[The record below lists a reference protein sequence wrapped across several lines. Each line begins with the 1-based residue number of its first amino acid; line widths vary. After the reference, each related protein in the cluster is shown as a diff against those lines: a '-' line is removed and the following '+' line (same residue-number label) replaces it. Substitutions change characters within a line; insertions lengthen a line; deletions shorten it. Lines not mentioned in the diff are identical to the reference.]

1 MAESHAN
8 PDLPPDYAADAAAVQ
23 EGIPPDTLRLAGRYI
38 HSANSRNID
47 APGIFEIN
55 HQIDFLRETDTLV
68 EFSRI
73 DYSIKKRAYDSGLAP
88 EIVSNP
94 RHIFN
99 LERPPAIIQEA
110 FPYYIKPTSRS
121 GLGSIGLKFLKIGK
135 SECKAWLVGRKANN
149 RIEYEARELLF
160 DVRRNNEVFD
170 WLDRNGSRLAVEEA
184 QAGMYSL
191 NILVSLDRAMRDALS
206 DLKLLK
212 AETGPAFRAGAADT
226 DAGATAYHVTG
237 VLPAKFA
244 SGRHL
249 EKERLTL
256 WYSLNPLCTISA
268 VKSTPP
274 IIETPHHH
282 PPHLISLHG
291 KSHPSTTT
299 MDGPYARELAT
310 AIAAIQHGAKLSR
323 RVLVKDDKGVVTKE
337 DLSPVTVADFAIQA
351 LLTSTLHA
359 AFPDD
364 KFVGE
369 ESAADLRENPE
380 LLASVWAL
388 LQQVENDKEA
398 DSLCKLPASPE
409 EMCDMI
415 DWCGLSDPSPT
426 GRFWVFDPIDGTKT
440 FVRGELYAINVCLM
454 EDGKQSVGIVG
465 LPLLSAD
472 AKAPIN
478 NDSIDPTGTGSI
490 MFAVRGHG
498 TFIRPL
504 PGPIDLAP
512 AKIPR
517 HADVDTQSLVSV
529 TCIEGSESGAPGIH
543 QKVANRL
550 GVAYPGNDLLGWVLR
565 WTVLG
570 LGQANCTFWAYR
582 RRDRLAKIWDHAGA
596 MLLFEE
602 VGGKVTDV
610 DGNPVNLVAGRKMKA
625 NYGFIAAPPSVHARV
640 LEAVRETLREEGLH
654 ELLG

>member
-1 MAESHAN
+1 
-8 PDLPPDYAADAAAVQ
+8 
-23 EGIPPDTLRLAGRYI
+23 
-38 HSANSRNID
+38 
-47 APGIFEIN
+47 
-55 HQIDFLRETDTLV
+55 
-68 EFSRI
+68 
-73 DYSIKKRAYDSGLAP
+73 
-88 EIVSNP
+88 
-94 RHIFN
+94 
-99 LERPPAIIQEA
+99 
-110 FPYYIKPTSRS
+110 
-121 GLGSIGLKFLKIGK
+121 
-135 SECKAWLVGRKANN
+135 
-149 RIEYEARELLF
+149 
-160 DVRRNNEVFD
+160 
-170 WLDRNGSRLAVEEA
+170 
-184 QAGMYSL
+184 
-191 NILVSLDRAMRDALS
+191 
-206 DLKLLK
+206 
-212 AETGPAFRAGAADT
+212 
-226 DAGATAYHVTG
+226 
-237 VLPAKFA
+237 
-244 SGRHL
+244 
-249 EKERLTL
+249 
-256 WYSLNPLCTISA
+256 
-268 VKSTPP
+268 
-274 IIETPHHH
+274 
-282 PPHLISLHG
+282 
-291 KSHPSTTT
+291 

-323 RVLVKDDKGVVTKE
+323 RVLVKDDKGIVTKE

-369 ESAADLRENPE
+369 ESAADLRENPT
-380 LLASVWAL
+380 LLESVWAL
-388 LQQVENDKEA
+388 LQQVENDKTA
-398 DSLCKLPASPE
+398 DSLCKLPTSPE

-454 EDGKQSVGIVG
+454 EEGKQSVGIVG

-498 TFIRPL
+498 TFVRPL
-504 PGPIDLAP
+504 PGPIDLEP
-512 AKIPR
+512 TKIPR

-543 QKVANRL
+543 QKVAERL

-565 WTVLG
+565 WTTLG
-570 LGQANCTFWAYR
+570 LGQANCTFWVYR

-625 NYGFIAAPPSVHARV
+625 NYGFIAAPPSVHAKV
-640 LEAVRETLREEGLH
+640 LEAVRETLKEEGLH

>member
-1 MAESHAN
+1 
-8 PDLPPDYAADAAAVQ
+8 
-23 EGIPPDTLRLAGRYI
+23 
-38 HSANSRNID
+38 
-47 APGIFEIN
+47 
-55 HQIDFLRETDTLV
+55 
-68 EFSRI
+68 
-73 DYSIKKRAYDSGLAP
+73 
-88 EIVSNP
+88 
-94 RHIFN
+94 
-99 LERPPAIIQEA
+99 
-110 FPYYIKPTSRS
+110 
-121 GLGSIGLKFLKIGK
+121 
-135 SECKAWLVGRKANN
+135 
-149 RIEYEARELLF
+149 
-160 DVRRNNEVFD
+160 
-170 WLDRNGSRLAVEEA
+170 
-184 QAGMYSL
+184 
-191 NILVSLDRAMRDALS
+191 
-206 DLKLLK
+206 
-212 AETGPAFRAGAADT
+212 
-226 DAGATAYHVTG
+226 
-237 VLPAKFA
+237 
-244 SGRHL
+244 
-249 EKERLTL
+249 
-256 WYSLNPLCTISA
+256 
-268 VKSTPP
+268 
-274 IIETPHHH
+274 
-282 PPHLISLHG
+282 
-291 KSHPSTTT
+291 

-310 AIAAIQHGAKLSR
+310 AIAAIQHAAKLSR
-323 RVLVKDDKGVVTKE
+323 RVLVASDKGVVTKE

-369 ESAADLRENPE
+369 ESAADLRENPKLCE
-380 LLASVWAL
+380 SVWAL
-388 LQQVENDKEA
+388 LQQVASEKDE

-415 DWCGLSDPSPT
+415 DWCGLGDPSPT

-490 MFAVRGHG
+490 MFAAAA
-498 TFIRPL
+498 RP
-504 PGPIDLAP
+504 DRSA
-512 AKIPR
+512 ADENPR
-517 HADVDTQSLVSV
+517 HADVDTQALVSV

-543 QKVANRL
+543 QKVAERL

-610 DGNPVNLVAGRKMKA
+610 DGNPVNLTAGRKMVA

-640 LEAVRETLREEGLH
+640 LEAVRETLKENGLH

>member
-1 MAESHAN
+1 MAQVDTN
-8 PDLPPDYAADAAAVQ
+8 PDLPPDYSVDAGTVS
-23 EGIPPDTLRLAGRYI
+23 ENLPPDTLRLAGRFV
-38 HSANSRNID
+38 HSANTRNVD

-55 HQIDFLRETDTLV
+55 HQIDFLRETDRLV

-73 DYSIKKRAYDSGLAP
+73 DYSIKKRSDESNRLP
-88 EIVSNP
+88 EIVSNS

-99 LERPPAIIQEA
+99 LERPPAILQET
-110 FPYYIKPTSRS
+110 FPYFIKPTSRS

-135 SECKAWLVGRKANN
+135 SECKAWLVGRRKASD
-149 RIEYEARELLF
+149 RTEYYEARELLF
-160 DVRRNNEVFD
+160 DVRRNNQVFD
-170 WLDRNGSRLAVEEA
+170 WLDERHV
-184 QAGMYSL
+184 
-191 NILVSLDRAMRDALS
+191 
-206 DLKLLK
+206 
-212 AETGPAFRAGAADT
+212 
-226 DAGATAYHVTG
+226 YH
-237 VLPAKFA
+237 LPGCEQNA
-244 SGRHL
+244 
-249 EKERLTL
+249 
-256 WYSLNPLCTISA
+256 CISA
-268 VKSTPP
+268 VKFTPP
-274 IIETPHHH
+274 IVDTTLNTT
-282 PPHLISLHG
+282 HLISPF
-291 KSHPSTTT
+291 SPI
-299 MDGPYARELAT
+299 DD
-310 AIAAIQHGAKLSR
+310 IAQQPKWTDPIQHGAKLSR

-369 ESAADLRENPE
+369 ESAADLRENPK
-380 LLASVWAL
+380 LLESVWAL
-388 LQQVENDKEA
+388 LQQVENDKTA
-398 DSLCKLPASPE
+398 DSLCKLPTSPE

-454 EDGKQSVGIVG
+454 EEGKQSVGIVG

-504 PGPIDLAP
+504 PGPIDLEP
-512 AKIPR
+512 TKIPR
-517 HADVDTQSLVSV
+517 HADVETQSLVSV

-543 QKVANRL
+543 QKVAERL

-625 NYGFIAAPPSVHARV
+625 NYGFIAAPPSVHTKV
-640 LEAVRETLREEGLH
+640 LEAVRETLKEEGLH

>member
-1 MAESHAN
+1 
-8 PDLPPDYAADAAAVQ
+8 
-23 EGIPPDTLRLAGRYI
+23 
-38 HSANSRNID
+38 
-47 APGIFEIN
+47 
-55 HQIDFLRETDTLV
+55 
-68 EFSRI
+68 
-73 DYSIKKRAYDSGLAP
+73 
-88 EIVSNP
+88 
-94 RHIFN
+94 
-99 LERPPAIIQEA
+99 
-110 FPYYIKPTSRS
+110 
-121 GLGSIGLKFLKIGK
+121 
-135 SECKAWLVGRKANN
+135 
-149 RIEYEARELLF
+149 
-160 DVRRNNEVFD
+160 
-170 WLDRNGSRLAVEEA
+170 
-184 QAGMYSL
+184 
-191 NILVSLDRAMRDALS
+191 
-206 DLKLLK
+206 
-212 AETGPAFRAGAADT
+212 
-226 DAGATAYHVTG
+226 
-237 VLPAKFA
+237 
-244 SGRHL
+244 
-249 EKERLTL
+249 
-256 WYSLNPLCTISA
+256 
-268 VKSTPP
+268 
-274 IIETPHHH
+274 
-282 PPHLISLHG
+282 
-291 KSHPSTTT
+291 

-310 AIAAIQHGAKLSR
+310 AIAAIQHAARLSR
-323 RVLVKDDKGVVTKE
+323 RVLVASDKGVVTKE

-369 ESAADLRENPE
+369 ESAADLRENPKLCE
-380 LLASVWAL
+380 SVWAL
-388 LQQVENDKEA
+388 LQQVAGEKED

-415 DWCGLSDPSPT
+415 DWCGLGEPSPT

-454 EDGKQSVGIVG
+454 EDGRQSVGIVG

-472 AKAPIN
+472 ARAPIN

-490 MFAVRGHG
+490 MFAVRSHG

-504 PGPIDLAP
+504 PGPIDLQP
-512 AKIPR
+512 TKIPR
-517 HADVDTQSLVSV
+517 HAEADSPDLISV

-543 QKVANRL
+543 QKVAERL

-610 DGNPVNLVAGRKMKA
+610 DGNPVNLTAGRKMVA
-625 NYGFIAAPPSVHARV
+625 NYGFVAAPPSVHARV
-640 LEAVRETLREEGLH
+640 LEAVRETLKENGLH